1 MRWKYW
7 IHHTWP
13 EERTGWAEAFVR
25 PDDPTYAGQSLWVTI
40 DCLGEPPDENPKS
53 TLSERYEDLRT
64 WLGDHPY
71 RVTESGEM
79 GDADLVVN
87 ALDFTK
93 AEFLEWVKVW
103 LRAKGLP
110 ATELVP
116 ALLEEFA
123 GTHPHADLLAHLVQ
137 QYPISKEHE
146 P

>member
-13 EERTGWAEAFVR
+13 DERTSWAEAFVR

-40 DCLGEPPDENPKS
+40 DCLGEPPVESPKS
-53 TLSERYEDLRT
+53 TLRERYDESCN

-71 RVTESGEM
+71 RVAESEEM

-93 AEFLEWVKVW
+93 AEFLDWVKVW

-110 ATELVP
+110 AAELVP
-116 ALLEEFA
+116 APLEEFE
-123 GTHPHADLLAHLVQ
+123 GTNPQADFLAHLVK
-137 QYPISKEHE
+137 QYPASKEHE